1 MQEQKS
7 QQAKQLYDAGQLGP
21 AVEVLTHE
29 LKSKPMDQ
37 QRRSFLFELLC
48 LSGEWERAD
57 KQLEVLGRLGAEAEL
72 GVQVYRNCVRAEQAR
87 RRLFA
92 DGQQPYFLTEP
103 PGYVDLH
110 LDAINRLRAGDTAG
124 ARSALD
130 DAARRRR
137 PLPGVLDGRPFEDF
151 RDYDDLLAPV
161 LELIVL
167 DKYTWVPL
175 EQVVRVSFE
184 PPARL
189 RDIIWVNVSVQTHDK
204 ELRAFM
210 PGLYAGSPAHAD
222 DRVRLGRMTDWVEW
236 AEGVYSGAGLRLF
249 AADGQERTPLDMRS
263 AEFQPAPDAGPQ
275 PPPAG

>member
-21 AVEVLTHE
+21 AVEALTRE
-29 LKSKPMDQ
+29 LKSNPSDQ

-57 KQLEVLGRLGAEAEL
+57 KQLEVLGHLGAEAEL

-87 RRLFA
+87 RRLFT
-92 DGQQPYFLTEP
+92 DGQPPYFLTEP
-103 PGYVDLH
+103 PGYVDIQ
-110 LDAINRLRAGDTAG
+110 LDAFNRLRAGDAEG

-130 DAARRRR
+130 EAARQRR
-137 PLPGVLDGRPFEDF
+137 PLPCVLDGRPCEDF
-151 RDYDDLLAPV
+151 RDGDDLLAPV

-175 EQVVRVSFE
+175 EQVVRVDFE

-189 RDIIWVNVSVQTHDK
+189 RDIIWIDVSVQTHDK

-210 PGLYAGSPAHAD
+210 PGLYAGSSAHAD
-222 DRVRLGRMTDWVEW
+222 DRVRLGRMTDWVER
-236 AEGVYSGAGLRLF
+236 AEGIYTGVGLRLF
-249 AADGQERTPLDMRS
+249 AADGEEQTPLEIRS
-263 AEFQPAPDAGPQ
+263 VEFRPVPDAVPQ
-275 PPPAG
+275 PPPAS